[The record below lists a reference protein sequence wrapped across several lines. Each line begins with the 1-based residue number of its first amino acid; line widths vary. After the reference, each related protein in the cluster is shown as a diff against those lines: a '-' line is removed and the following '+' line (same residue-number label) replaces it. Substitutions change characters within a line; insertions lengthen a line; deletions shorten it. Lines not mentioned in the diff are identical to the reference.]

1 MIKKQY
7 ILLFFCSLLLAFN
20 SVAQTIDNDA
30 KQREWHYLFQVKQ
43 IEDFFERFNFLQ
55 QSPFYREFRKRNR
68 TIKFSRA
75 DFIKSVFDAESKA
88 VPPILMDEFI
98 KQVTQNNQYLYF
110 NDNNWYAE
118 AVGLFSYDKKLIP
131 IPIVLQC
138 KYNYA
143 DSSYKWMVINVKLP
157 ALLMQN
163 QAVKFSSTKN
173 YLRFIAPSSHA
184 TNFISLPKAFVA
196 DNDFASYFDDAF
208 LRKKSAAVLYGMLK
222 EKKLQMVTVQS
233 VTYHFWGIDN
243 WIFTVNN
250 QIRSNLNSGWLITSL
265 QKATQAQKQ
274 QYINQLIY

>member
-1 MIKKQY
+1 
-7 ILLFFCSLLLAFN
+7 
-20 SVAQTIDNDA
+20 
-30 KQREWHYLFQVKQ
+30 REWHYLFQVKQ

-157 ALLMQN
+157 ASLMQN

-250 QIRSNLNSGWLITSL
+250 QMRSNLNSGWLITSL